1 MPVLTASLPCQYNVL
16 MLRTICAVIL
26 IALCVAGCANLART
40 PTRIPRPTPTL
51 ADQTPTLQPVQ
62 PHNVPNRLS
71 RPALAATRSSTVS
84 ATPAANFN
92 APIVYGRSFNG
103 RPLAAYR
110 LGYGSVRRALIG
122 GLHGGYEWNTTVLM
136 SQTLEYLVA
145 SPDSI
150 PEELTLYIIPLAN
163 PDGAAAGSD
172 RVAGR
177 MNGNGVDLN
186 RNWDYRWQTTA
197 THGVHPVGAGAFP
210 FSEPET
216 AALRDFILGRGI
228 GAAIFYH
235 SAAAEVY
242 SGAGTDTS
250 GTVALAKALAA
261 KTGYR
266 YAPEGIPDQITTGNA
281 IDWLTTQ
288 GITALEIELPTHA
301 DIDWEPN
308 LKAILAFMSWSLSSI
323 LTAE

>member
-1 MPVLTASLPCQYNVL
+1 MPVLTASLPCQYNVS
-16 MLRTICAVIL
+16 MLRTICAIYL
-26 IALCVAGCANLART
+26 TALCAAGCASLARA
-40 PTRIPRPTPTL
+40 PTPIVRRVPVS
-51 ADQTPTLQPVQ
+51 ASPTPASQPAQ

-71 RPALAATRSSTVS
+71 RPALAATRSSTFG

-92 APIVYGRSFNG
+92 APIVYGESFEG

-110 LGYGSVRRALIG
+110 LGYGPVRRALIG

-136 SQTLEYLVA
+136 SKTLEYLTA

-186 RNWDYRWQTTA
+186 RSWDYRWQITA
-197 THGVHPVGAGAFP
+197 THGVYPVGTGAFS

-250 GTVALAKALAA
+250 GTVALAETLAA

-266 YAPEGIPDQITTGNA
+266 YAPEGIPGQITTGNA

-288 GITALEIELPTHA
+288 GITAVEIELPTHA
-301 DIDWEPN
+301 GIDWEPN
-308 LKAILAFMSWSLSSI
+308 LKAILAFMSWSLSST

>member
-1 MPVLTASLPCQYNVL
+1 
-16 MLRTICAVIL
+16 
-26 IALCVAGCANLART
+26 LA
-40 PTRIPRPTPTL
+40 
-51 ADQTPTLQPVQ
+51 
-62 PHNVPNRLS
+62 H
-71 RPALAATRSSTVS
+71 
-84 ATPAANFN
+84 
-92 APIVYGRSFNG
+92 
-103 RPLAAYR
+103 R
-110 LGYGSVRRALIG
+110 LGYGPVKRALIG

-136 SQTLEYLVA
+136 SRTLEYLTA

-150 PEELTLYIIPLAN
+150 PKELTLYIIPLAN
-163 PDGAAAGSD
+163 PDGAAAGTD

-186 RNWDYRWQTTA
+186 RNWDYQWQITA
-197 THGVHPVGAGAFP
+197 THGIYPVYAGAFP

-242 SGAGTDTS
+242 SGAGTDKS

-266 YAPEGIPDQITTGNA
+266 YAPEGIPGQITTGDA

-288 GITALEIELPTHA
+288 GITAVEIELPTHA
-301 DIDWEPN
+301 SIDWEPN
-308 LKAILAFMSWSLSSI
+308 LRAILAFMSWSLPRATI
-323 LTAE
+323 AE

>member
-1 MPVLTASLPCQYNVL
+1 MSRNIRA
-16 MLRTICAVIL
+16 IFL
-26 IALCVAGCANLART
+26 IALCAAGCASLART
-40 PTRIPRPTPTL
+40 PTPIVRRIPASASPTP
-51 ADQTPTLQPVQ
+51 ASQPAQ
-62 PHNVPNRLS
+62 SHNVPNRVS
-71 RPALAATRSSTVS
+71 RPALAATRSFTVS
-84 ATPAANFN
+84 ATLVAYFKVL
-92 APIVYGRSFNG
+92 IVYGESFGG

-110 LGYGSVRRALIG
+110 LGHGPVRRALIG

-136 SQTLEYLVA
+136 SKTLEYLTA

-163 PDGAAAGSD
+163 PDGATAGTD

-186 RNWDYRWQTTA
+186 RNWDYRWQITA
-197 THGVHPVGAGAFP
+197 THGVHPVYAGAFP
-210 FSEPET
+210 FSEAET
-216 AALRDFILGRGI
+216 AALRDFILRHGI
-228 GAAIFYH
+228 SAAIFYH

-250 GTVALAKALAA
+250 GTAALAKALAA

-266 YAPEGIPDQITTGNA
+266 YAPEGIPGQITTGNA
-281 IDWLTTQ
+281 IDWLTTE
-288 GITALEIELPTHA
+288 GITAVEIELPTHA

-308 LKAILAFMSWSLSSI
+308 LKAILAFMSWSLPR
-323 LTAE
+323 TPVAE